1 MFCCVIS
8 RIAALALQSGAGTDL
23 VPVPFISEENPLASA
38 TDIAAPDGSEMQ
50 SWKLTLIRLK
60 LWLQSPAPYLNLL
73 GICGFVVLWY
83 LLTEA
88 LDLPLFNKLPGPV
101 NTFSEWF
108 SENPTYGISFY
119 TLEYYQHIGISAWR
133 VFQAFALATALGVPI
148 GLFMGWKKVFRDY
161 TFPLLEVLRP
171 IPMLAWVP
179 LSILMW
185 PGREASIIFLTFLGS
200 FFATVLNTLLGVE
213 SIDES
218 YFRAASSLGATEQQ
232 IFFKVIVPGSLPFVF
247 TGLQISMGYA
257 WFSLV
262 AGEMLA
268 GEFGLGYLIWNS
280 YTLVQYPVIIIA
292 MITLG
297 VIGSLSSLII
307 RLVGDK
313 LMQWKVREAAQ

>member
-1 MFCCVIS
+1 M
-8 RIAALALQSGAGTDL
+8 
-23 VPVPFISEENPLASA
+23 
-38 TDIAAPDGSEMQ
+38 
-50 SWKLTLIRLK
+50 KY
-60 LWLQSPAPYLNLL
+60 WLQSPSPYLNLL
-73 GICGFVVLWY
+73 GIVGFVFFWY
-83 LLTEA
+83 VTTEL

-101 NTFSEWF
+101 LTFTEWF
-108 SENPTYGISFY
+108 SKTPTYGISVY
-119 TLEYYQHIGISAWR
+119 TVEYYQHIGISTWR
-133 VFQAFALATALGVPI
+133 VTQAFILATLLGVPI
-148 GLFMGWKKVFRDY
+148 GLFMGWKKIFRDY

-213 SIDES
+213 SIDEA
-218 YFRAASSLGATEQQ
+218 YFRAASSLGASEKQV
-232 IFFKVIVPGSLPFVF
+232 FMKVIVPGSLPFVF

-297 VIGSLSSLII
+297 VIGSLSSLVI

-313 LMQWKVREAAQ
+313 LMQWKVREAA

>member
-1 MFCCVIS
+1 MSQPNSIDVS
-8 RIAALALQSGAGTDL
+8 AAEEGVVSSGKLA
-23 VPVPFISEENPLASA
+23 FIRV
-38 TDIAAPDGSEMQ
+38 
-50 SWKLTLIRLK
+50 KH
-60 LWLQSPAPYLNLL
+60 WLQSPSPYLNVL
-73 GICGFVVLWY
+73 GICGFAALWF
-83 LLTEA
+83 LTTEV
-88 LDLPLFNKLPGPV
+88 LDLPLFNKLPGPKA
-101 NTFSEWF
+101 TFSEWA
-108 SENPTYGISFY
+108 SKNPVYGISLY
-119 TLEYYQHIGISAWR
+119 TSEYYQHIGISVWR
-133 VFQAFALATALGVPI
+133 VFQAFVLATCLGVPT
-148 GLFMGWKKVFRDY
+148 GLFMGWKKKFRDY

-185 PGREASIIFLTFLGS
+185 PGREASIVFLTFLGS

-213 SIDES
+213 SIDEC
-218 YFRAASSLGATEQQ
+218 YFRAASSLGASEKQ
-232 IFFKVIVPGSLPFVF
+232 IFFKVIVPGALPFIF

-297 VIGSLSSLII
+297 VIGSLSSLLI

-313 LMQWKVREAAQ
+313 LMQWKVREVAQ

>member
-1 MFCCVIS
+1 LTTDTV
-8 RIAALALQSGAGTDL
+8 ANGAKGVSVGL
-23 VPVPFISEENPLASA
+23 PG
-38 TDIAAPDGSEMQ
+38 APQAPQKQTSDFR
-50 SWKLTLIRLK
+50 LTLIRLK
-60 LWLQSPAPYLNLL
+60 FWLKSPSPYLNILGLAGFLL
-73 GICGFVVLWY
+73 FWY
-83 LLTEA
+83 LTTEV
-88 LDLPLFNKLPGPV
+88 LKLPLFEKLPGP
-101 NTFSEWF
+101 TATLDEWLSHDPMF
-108 SENPTYGISFY
+108 GISFF
-119 TLEYYQHIGISAWR
+119 TLEYYQHIGISIWR
-133 VFQAFALATALGVPI
+133 VFQAFALATMLGVPI
-148 GLFMGWKKVFRDY
+148 GLFMGWKKTFKDY

-185 PGREASIIFLTFLGS
+185 PGREASIVFLTFLGS

-213 SIDES
+213 SIDEC
-218 YFRAASSLGATEQQ
+218 YFRAAASLGASEKQ
-232 IFFKVIVPGSLPFVF
+232 IFSKVIVPGALPFIF

>member
-1 MFCCVIS
+1 MSHASPVD
-8 RIAALALQSGAGTDL
+8 AATAQAGA
-23 VPVPFISEENPLASA
+23 PSPA
-38 TDIAAPDGSEMQ
+38 
-50 SWKLTLIRLK
+50 KLTLLRIK
-60 LWLQSPAPYLNLL
+60 QWVQSPSPYLNLL
-73 GICGFVVLWY
+73 GISGFILFWY
-83 LLTEA
+83 LTTEV
-88 LDLPLFNKLPGPV
+88 LKLPLFDKLPGPLA
-101 NTFSEWF
+101 TFTEWA
-108 SENPTYGISFY
+108 SKDPVYGISFY
-119 TLEYYQHIGISAWR
+119 TWEYYQHIGISVWR
-133 VFQAFALATALGVPI
+133 VFQAFVLATCLGVPI
-148 GLFMGWKKVFRDY
+148 GLFMGWKKTFRDY
-161 TFPLLEVLRP
+161 TFPMLEVLRP

-179 LSILMW
+179 LAILMW

-218 YFRAASSLGATEQQ
+218 YFRAASSLGATEKQT
-232 IFFKVIVPGSLPFVF
+232 FLKVIVPGAMPFVF

-297 VIGSLSSLII
+297 VIGSTSSLII

-313 LMQWKVREAAQ
+313 LMQWKVREVAR

>member
-1 MFCCVIS
+1 M
-8 RIAALALQSGAGTDL
+8 
-23 VPVPFISEENPLASA
+23 NPLEED
-38 TDIAAPDGSEMQ
+38 TT
-50 SWKLTLIRLK
+50 LTLETTYRDAQISAFRLSMIRLK
-60 LWLQSPAPYLNLL
+60 NWLKSSSPYLNLL
-73 GICGFVVLWY
+73 GLIGFVVLWY
-83 LLTEA
+83 VTTELLK
-88 LDLPLFNKLPGPV
+88 LPLFEKLPGPV
-101 NTFSEWF
+101 ATFEEWF
-108 SENPTYGISFY
+108 SKDPMFGISFY
-119 TLEYYQHIGISAWR
+119 TSEYYQHIGISTWR
-133 VFQAFALATALGVPI
+133 VVQAFFLATALGVPL

-161 TFPLLEVLRP
+161 TFPLLELLRP

-179 LSILMW
+179 LAILMW

-218 YFRAASSLGATEQQ
+218 YFRAASSLGASQKQ
-232 IFFKVIVPGSLPFVF
+232 IFTKVIVPGSLPFVF

-297 VIGSLSSLII
+297 VIGSLSSMVI
-307 RLVGDK
+307 RIVGDR
-313 LMQWKVREAAQ
+313 LMQWKVREAA